1 MQPLRLIF
9 AGTPEFAASHLYALL
24 ASPHK
29 VVAVYTQPD
38 RPSGR
43 GKQIVSGPVKSL
55 ALENHLPV
63 LQPPSL
69 RESSAQNALATFEAD
84 LMVVVAYGLI
94 LPAAVLETPRFG
106 CINVHA
112 SLLPRWRGAA
122 PIEHA
127 ILAGDAESGVTIMQ
141 MDVGLDTGKMLYKK
155 SVAIDTTDNRISLEA
170 KLTNAGTV
178 ALLHVLNHFSALQS
192 SAETQLD
199 SLSCY
204 APKIAKQDA
213 LINWN
218 RSAEL
223 INRQIR
229 AGIGRNPA
237 YSELQGQRIR
247 VIEALVVPLD
257 SGQAPG
263 TILACSRTAIRVA
276 CVDDCLDLTILQLP
290 GKTPVPVSALL
301 NSHQQMF
308 RSGNVFSAAADA
320 AAQ

>member
-141 MDVGLDTGKMLYKK
+141 MDVGLDTGEMLYKK
-155 SVAIDTTDNRISLEA
+155 SVAIVATDNRISLEA
-170 KLTNAGTV
+170 KLTNAGTA
-178 ALLHVLNHFSALQS
+178 ALLHVLDNFSALQS

-213 LINWN
+213 LIDWN

-247 VIEALVVPLD
+247 VIEASVVPLD
-257 SGQAPG
+257 SRQAPG
-263 TILACSRTAIRVA
+263 TILVCSRTAIRVA

>member
-63 LQPPSL
+63 MQPPSL
-69 RESSAQNALATFEAD
+69 RESSVQKELAMVEAD

-94 LPAAVLETPRFG
+94 LPAAVLEIPRLG

-127 ILAGDAESGVTIMQ
+127 ILAGDAESGITIMQ

-155 SVAIDTTDNRISLEA
+155 SVAIDTHDNRITLEA
-170 KLTNAGTV
+170 KLTNAGTA
-178 ALLHVLNHFSALQS
+178 ALLHVLNHFSALQRA
-192 SAETQLD
+192 AETQQD

-213 LINWN
+213 LIDWN

-247 VIEALVVPLD
+247 VIEASVVPLD
-257 SGQAPG
+257 PRQTPG
-263 TILACSRTAIRVA
+263 TILDCSRTAIRVA

-308 RSGNVFSAAADA
+308 RSGNVFSAADA

>member
-24 ASPHK
+24 ASPHE

-43 GKQIVSGPVKSL
+43 GKQIVTGPVKSL

-63 LQPPSL
+63 LQPRSL
-69 RESSAQNALATFEAD
+69 RESSAQNELALFEAD

-94 LPAAVLETPRFG
+94 LPAEVLDTPRLG

-127 ILAGDAESGVTIMQ
+127 ILAGDAESGITIMQ

-155 SVAIDTTDNRISLEA
+155 PVAIAANDNRISLET
-170 KLTNAGTV
+170 KLTRTGTA
-178 ALLHVLNHFSALQS
+178 ALLHVLDNFSTLQN

-204 APKIAKQDA
+204 AAKIAKQDA

-218 RSAEL
+218 RGAEL
-223 INRQIR
+223 ISRQIR

-247 VIEALVVPLD
+247 VIEASVVPQQSRL
-257 SGQAPG
+257 APG
-263 TILACSRTAIRVA
+263 TIVDCSRTAIRVA

-308 RSGNVFSAAADA
+308 RTGNVFSAADA
-320 AAQ
+320 FAQ